1 MVKGRTKNL
10 IPVTKRTKQ
19 EQIAIS
25 RKGGKAS
32 GKARKKKA
40 ELRRA
45 LDAILTMEIKD
56 ETLKQQL
63 EDAGLPTD
71 NQTLLA
77 LSMFNQAIKG
87 NVRAAEFIADVLGAT
102 RKDKLDIQEQKER
115 IKYLKHHNRKQ
126 MAINGDIERPL
137 VIVDEWASEH
147 DTVDIDLG
155 RGND

>member
-32 GKARKKKA
+32 GKARQKQA

>member
-1 MVKGRTKNL
+1 
-10 IPVTKRTKQ
+10 
-19 EQIAIS
+19 
-25 RKGGKAS
+25 
-32 GKARKKKA
+32 
-40 ELRRA
+40 
-45 LDAILTMEIKD
+45 MEIKD
-56 ETLKQQL
+56 ETLKRQL
-63 EDAGLPTD
+63 EDAGLPAD

-87 NVRAAEFIADVLGAT
+87 NVRAAEFIADVLGVT

-115 IKYLKHHNRKQ
+115 IKYLKHQNKKQ
-126 MAINGDIERPL
+126 LAINGDIERPL

>member
-32 GKARKKKA
+32 GEARKKKA

-87 NVRAAEFIADVLGAT
+87 NVRTAEFIADVLGVT

-115 IKYLKHHNRKQ
+115 IKYLKHQNKKLL
-126 MAINGDIERPL
+126 AINGDIERPL

-147 DTVDIDLG
+147 DAVDIDLG